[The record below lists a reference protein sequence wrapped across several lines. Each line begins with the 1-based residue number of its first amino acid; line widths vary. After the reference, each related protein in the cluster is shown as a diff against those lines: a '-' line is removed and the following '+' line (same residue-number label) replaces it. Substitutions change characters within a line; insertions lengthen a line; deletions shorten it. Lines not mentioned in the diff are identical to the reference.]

1 MQKHWPYDLDPP
13 SRGPSLASRTAS
25 IFGAIAWAVLVIL
38 VVGLIDLYL
47 HLGLDFVAGVL
58 STIAIYRSLA
68 RDRRRGRL

>member
-1 MQKHWPYDLDPP
+1 MQQHWPYEGEPHP
-13 SRGPSLASRTAS
+13 RGPSLASRTAS
-25 IFGAIAWAVLVIL
+25 IFGSIAWAVLVIL